1 MHPVGKVFM
10 GIGVFVLLG
19 GVILMV
25 IGGENIDDTGE
36 WNVIEK
42 SEWNGVSGTFEFEDT
57 GDYLVMVRD
66 TVRCDSFTMTIT
78 NTSSGQEE
86 SYETDKCTDDGSKP
100 SSYADDPS
108 GWYDMGGTYYVSN
121 GNHQIEASHEVY
133 LVPVWEV
140 VTEELGQAVG
150 GLFQGAAGFV
160 GVCCGAV
167 IIVFGLVLG
176 LLVNNEK
183 QVVIQNVGMPTNNA
197 MMQPNQTMMTQPTT
211 IKSYADIPV
220 EPQTMVEQPQSE
232 GFWDQEQPKNPF

>member
-1 MHPVGKVFM
+1 
-10 GIGVFVLLG
+10 
-19 GVILMV
+19 
-25 IGGENIDDTGE
+25 
-36 WNVIEK
+36 
-42 SEWNGVSGTFEFEDT
+42 
-57 GDYLVMVRD
+57 
-66 TVRCDSFTMTIT
+66 
-78 NTSSGQEE
+78 
-86 SYETDKCTDDGSKP
+86 
-100 SSYADDPS
+100 
-108 GWYDMGGTYYVSN
+108 MGGTYYVSN

-150 GLFQGAAGFV
+150 GLFQGAAGLV
-160 GVCCGAV
+160 GGCCGAV

-197 MMQPNQTMMTQPTT
+197 MMQPNQTMMTQPTA